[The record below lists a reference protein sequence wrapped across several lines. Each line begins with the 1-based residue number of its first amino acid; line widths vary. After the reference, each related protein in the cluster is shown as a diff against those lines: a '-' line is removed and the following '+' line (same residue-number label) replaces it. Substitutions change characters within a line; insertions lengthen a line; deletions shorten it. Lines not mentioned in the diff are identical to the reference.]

1 VILSR
6 TAFKRLRFRC
16 CSDRHLVTLFNSVG
30 EGVIETGVTEAAA
43 EAAVLEGGED
53 PLMMVSAIWFRDQP
67 AAHLGN
73 HHGGDHH
80 LLVSRSRTDRGMFL
94 KNQIRIT
101 DN

>member
-1 VILSR
+1 MILSR

-73 HHGGDHH
+73 HHGGD
-80 LLVSRSRTDRGMFL
+80 LKKKGEI
-94 KNQIRIT
+94 KNQNHYFLQGRYWP
-101 DN
+101 